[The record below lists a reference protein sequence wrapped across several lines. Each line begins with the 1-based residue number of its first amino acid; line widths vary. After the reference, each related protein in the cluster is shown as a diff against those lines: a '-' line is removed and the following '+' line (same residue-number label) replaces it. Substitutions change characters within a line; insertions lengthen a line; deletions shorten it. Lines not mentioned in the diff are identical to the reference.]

1 MFSSKNN
8 QYKRAKKL
16 FKDVDI
22 HPFWEDGIVIP
33 YDIEKIS
40 PCYRLFNRLYH
51 TRQELT
57 EEVILN
63 IFRDVYGFVISQ
75 KRFEEFLDICKENNT
90 ENIRS
95 ICAGFR
101 PVNTLYPTMLPYDDD
116 LFERKINKAIS
127 VLNIFSKNEKRI
139 KKVNKKLY
147 SICCP
152 FVLI

>member
-16 FKDVDI
+16 FKDIDI
-22 HPFWEDGIVIP
+22 HPFWKDRIVIP
-33 YDIEKIS
+33 YNIEKLS

-63 IFRDVYGFVISQ
+63 IFRDVYGFVTSQ
-75 KRFEEFLDICKENNT
+75 KRFEEFLDICKENNS

-95 ICAGFR
+95 ICAGFC
-101 PVNTLYPTMLPYDDD
+101 PVNTLCPTMLPYDDE
-116 LFERKINKAIS
+116 LFERKINKAIT
-127 VLNIFSKNEKRI
+127 VLNNFSKNEKG
-139 KKVNKKLY
+139 NKK
-147 SICCP
+147 
-152 FVLI
+152 